1 MDNNY
6 IDKENSTL
14 LIQKQLNKGVKV
26 NDCLIPYFC
35 NNDPYQYIICYRINL
50 ESKDVNIEDW
60 INLVFGEYSYG
71 KKQKIKEITITFI

>member
-26 NDCLIPYFC
+26 NDCLLPYFY

-60 INLVFGEYSYG
+60 INLVFNILMEKS
-71 KKQKIKEITITFI
+71 KR